1 MISNSRTGR
10 RVRQWSV
17 GVGFAAAATVAAG
30 IIGLAVAPSARA
42 DDPSPAD
49 LLGEAGTNITDA
61 NHVLNEIPAI
71 GTPAE
76 TALVNEQLDV
86 QFQLDGLPL
95 PGAPDVGGQLA
106 TLESAESAISSYN
119 NGSLDSFVNPLFTNL
134 DQNWLQASEA
144 LLTADQGFETA
155 AADGASPIAAELAIY
170 SADLS
175 LLGDA
180 ASSLSIDWA
189 SSLF

>member
-1 MISNSRTGR
+1 
-10 RVRQWSV
+10 
-17 GVGFAAAATVAAG
+17 
-30 IIGLAVAPSARA
+30 
-42 DDPSPAD
+42 
-49 LLGEAGTNITDA
+49 
-61 NHVLNEIPAI
+61 
-71 GTPAE
+71 
-76 TALVNEQLDV
+76 
-86 QFQLDGLPL
+86 
-95 PGAPDVGGQLA
+95 
-106 TLESAESAISSYN
+106 
-119 NGSLDSFVNPLFTNL
+119 
-134 DQNWLQASEA
+134 